1 MDFGFHLRSVA
12 LGPAAAAEKIRIL
25 VDTAEAVGLHSV
37 WCSDHVVIPTQFT
50 SVYPYGPPG
59 SFTPESQETYY
70 DPTATLAYI
79 AGRTQRLRVGTSV
92 MVVPYRNPLA
102 VAKWAASLDQ
112 LSGGRLLLG
121 VGAGWFAEEFA
132 ELGQAH
138 FAERGRLTD
147 EYIRAWKAL
156 WTQREARFAGRL
168 YRFGPVVAGPK
179 PLQQPYPP
187 IYAGGNTRAALRR
200 AAELCDGWHP
210 IALEPDEVAR
220 GIETLRA
227 LAERF
232 GRDPDALAVSVRV
245 MIEFTGRT
253 APPGQPG
260 WHMVGDT
267 ETIVAGCERYRALG
281 VRLLVVSLPAE
292 MPIEEQ
298 QATLTRLAREVAP
311 AFAGR

>member
-1 MDFGFHLRSVA
+1 VDFGFHLRSVA
-12 LGPAAAAEKIRIL
+12 LGPTAAAEKICAL
-25 VDTAEAVGLHSV
+25 VDTGEVEGFHSV
-37 WCSDHVVIPTQFT
+37 WCPDHIVIPTRFT

-59 SFTPESQETYY
+59 SFTPASQETYY
-70 DPTATLAYI
+70 DPTATLAFI
-79 AGRTQRLRVGTSV
+79 AGRTRRLRVGTSV
-92 MVVPYRNPLA
+92 LVVPYRNPLT

-121 VGAGWFAEEFA
+121 VGSGWFAEEFA
-132 ELGQAH
+132 QLGQPH

-147 EYIRAWKAL
+147 EYIQTWKAL
-156 WTQREARFAGRL
+156 WTQKEARFEGRL

-179 PLQQPYPP
+179 PLQQPHPP

-210 IALEPDEVAR
+210 VALGPDEVAR
-220 GIETLRA
+220 GIETMRA
-227 LAERF
+227 LAERA

-245 MIEFTGRT
+245 VIEFAARP

-267 ETIVAGCERYRALG
+267 AAIVAACERYRALG
-281 VRLLVVSLPAE
+281 VRLLIVHLPAE
-292 MPIEEQ
+292 MPIEQQ
-298 QATLTRLAREVAP
+298 QATLTRIAREVAP